1 MTPASEPA
9 LEVTEEPTPTV
20 LVIDDDPDLREFYTT
35 ALRRAGFEILT
46 APDGERGLEILESWS
61 VGLVLCDV
69 SMPGMSGFDVVRAL
83 RAAPDT
89 STLPIILIT
98 GSGDS
103 ESLIEGLSA
112 GADDFLSTPVRLD
125 ELEARVRAHIR
136 THEVWLG
143 VVGEELRKR
152 VAVVSTLAR
161 IRPSSNPEEV
171 AEAITTE
178 LARRPDTAFV
188 GVFQVSPGSR
198 GRILA
203 SSLGSGSDLEALA
216 PSPRRMRYLIDRA
229 RGGPWTEEMSGPE
242 PGDPSNAF
250 WEGGFGLMAG
260 APIFW
265 NEQLVGILTMGQH
278 GGNGPT
284 PARVRDPM
292 LAAVIDFAAVLSAAV
307 GATLAARSAS
317 QAEEGRLRRI
327 LANREFDAA
336 FQPIIDLESRAILG
350 YEALSRFDDGTPPDV
365 RFAEAFAAGLGPEF
379 ELAAIAH
386 AAERAA
392 GLPLDAFVG
401 FNISPD
407 VIVGSTD
414 ELRRLLPDDRPVV
427 LEVTEHVPIADYRA
441 LRDAVGSLGDVRL
454 AVDDAG
460 AGFASMRHILE
471 LEPAYAKLDISLVR
485 GINDDELR
493 QALAAG
499 LVYYAIRSGFQL
511 IAEGVEQETEASIL
525 QALGVDMAQGYLFG
539 RPAALTI

>member
-1 MTPASEPA
+1 LASEPVQD
-9 LEVTEEPTPTV
+9 LEVEEASPTV
-20 LVIDDDPDLREFYTT
+20 LVIDDDPALREFYTT
-35 ALRRAGFEILT
+35 ALRRAGFEVIT
-46 APDGERGLEILESWS
+46 APDGATGLEILSAQA

-69 SMPGMSGFDVVRAL
+69 SMPGMSGFDVVRTL
-83 RAAPDT
+83 RSSPDT
-89 STLPIILIT
+89 ATLPVILVT
-98 GSGDS
+98 GRGDGDS
-103 ESLIEGLSA
+103 VIKGLSA
-112 GADDFLSTPVRLD
+112 GADDFLVVPVRLD

-136 THEVWLG
+136 THAAWLD

-171 AEAITTE
+171 AQAITAE
-178 LARRPDTAFV
+178 LAQRPDTAFV
-188 GVFQVSPGSR
+188 GVFQVSAGSR

-203 SSLGSGSDLEALA
+203 SSLASGTDLEALA

-229 RGGPWTEEMSGPE
+229 RGGPWTEEMAGQD
-242 PGDPSNAF
+242 PGDPSNTF
-250 WEGGFGLMAG
+250 WDRGFGLLAG

-265 NEQLVGILTMGQH
+265 NEQLVGILTMGRQA
-278 GGNGPT
+278 GEGPT
-284 PARVRDPM
+284 PARIRDPM
-292 LAAVIDFAAVLSAAV
+292 LAAVIDFAAVLGAAV

-317 QAEEGRLRRI
+317 LAEEGRLRRI

-336 FQPIIDLESRAILG
+336 FQPIVDLETRAILG
-350 YEALSRFDDGTPPDV
+350 YEALSRFDDGTPPDI
-365 RFAEAFAAGLGPEF
+365 RFAEAFAAGLGSEF

-386 AAERAA
+386 AAERANR
-392 GLPLDAFVG
+392 LPPDVFVG

-407 VIVGSTD
+407 VIVSSTD
-414 ELRRLLPDDRPVV
+414 QLRAILPSDRPVV

-441 LRDAVGSLGDVRL
+441 LRDAVASLGDVEL

-471 LEPAYAKLDISLVR
+471 LAPAFAKLDISLVR
-485 GINDDELR
+485 GINDDPLR

-499 LVYYAIRSGFQL
+499 LVYYAIRSGFKL

-525 QALGVDMAQGYLFG
+525 QALGIDMAQGYLFG
-539 RPAALTI
+539 RPAPLQG